1 MTNSEQPP
9 WRKDVHR
16 ALEAAFTE
24 YSAALD
30 GLEVILSNDN
40 TGVDLLAA
48 EPSTAAHAR
57 RIDSARA
64 RLHRAL
70 KLAVSRDADAGD
82 SLDHPSFAEMF
93 AASIDAHHRRGA
105 VLAELLRRRMGH
117 IAEEIRLRTGR
128 RPKRPVFRET
138 LPAHIDLRL

>member
-16 ALEAAFTE
+16 ALEAAFEE

-30 GLEVILSNDN
+30 SLEVILSNDN

-48 EPSTAAHAR
+48 EPSLAAHAR

-64 RLHRAL
+64 HLHRAL
-70 KLAVSRDADAGD
+70 KLAVSRSADAGD
-82 SLDHPSFAEMF
+82 SSEHPPFAEMF
-93 AASIDAHHRRGA
+93 AGSIDAHHRRGA
-105 VLAELLRRRMGH
+105 ALAELLRRRMEH
-117 IAEEIRLRTGR
+117 IAEEIRLRAGR
-128 RPKRPVFRET
+128 RPKRPVFRES